1 MWGFF
6 AAAIHLCGILISV
19 RIPVSVGEMLSKA
32 LLPVIS

>member
-6 AAAIHLCGILISV
+6 AAAIHLCGILIAV
-19 RIPVSVGEMLSKA
+19 QIPVTVGEMLSKA